1 MSELRLRR
9 GADSA
14 GVLRRMAVEVD
25 GTVAARLRPQEE
37 TVVAVAPG
45 RHVIRARMDWTRSAP
60 MTVELQQGEV
70 ITVECKL
77 GWRAFL
83 GMVTRPG
90 SALDL
95 RQV

>member
-25 GTVAARLRPQEE
+25 GTVAARLRPRGE
-37 TVVAVAPG
+37 TVVTVAPG
-45 RHVIRARMDWTRSAP
+45 NHVIRARMDWTRSAP
-60 MTVELQQGEV
+60 MTLKIQPGEV
-70 ITVECKL
+70 ITVECQL
-77 GWRAFL
+77 GWRAFI
-83 GMVTRPG
+83 GMITRPR

-95 RQV
+95 RRV